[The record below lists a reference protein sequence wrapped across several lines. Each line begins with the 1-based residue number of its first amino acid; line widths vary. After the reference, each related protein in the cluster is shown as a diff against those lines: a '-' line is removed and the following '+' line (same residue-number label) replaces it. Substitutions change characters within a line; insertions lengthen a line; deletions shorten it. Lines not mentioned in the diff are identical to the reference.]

1 MDDFTF
7 LEVVLELESLP
18 AVGAL
23 EPPEDG
29 GLVVRDHVPLQ
40 PVHVGE
46 LLMADLAHLQ
56 AKVIIMKRTSP
67 LLPHHSNR
75 TLFTPGVLQNDLA
88 TASIAWS
95 IR

>member
-1 MDDFTF
+1 MLKKILITY
-7 LEVVLELESLP
+7 LEVVLELESLS

-46 LLMADLAHLQ
+46 LLLAHLANLQ
-56 AKVIIMKRTSP
+56 ITRAT
-67 LLPHHSNR
+67 NR
-75 TLFTPGVLQNDLA
+75 LRGLQ
-88 TASIAWS
+88 I
-95 IR
+95 

>member
-1 MDDFTF
+1 MIFGF
-7 LEVVLELESLP
+7 IYLEVVLELESLP

-46 LLMADLAHLQ
+46 LLLAHLAHLQ
-56 AKVIIMKRTSP
+56 TKVIIMKCSCLT
-67 LLPHHSNR
+67 
-75 TLFTPGVLQNDLA
+75 TLTALFSSPGVLQNDLA